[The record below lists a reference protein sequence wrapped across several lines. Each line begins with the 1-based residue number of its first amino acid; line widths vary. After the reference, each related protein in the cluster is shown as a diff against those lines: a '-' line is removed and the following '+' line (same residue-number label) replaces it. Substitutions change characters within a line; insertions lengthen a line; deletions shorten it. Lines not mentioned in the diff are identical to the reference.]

1 MELKEGSQRSMQQH
15 HQTRQ
20 RTNGEF
26 EGGNPR
32 DSFRSGSSDRVKIL
46 TVMENA
52 LETDFNAVA
61 AEKNKDAAA
70 ADAQDETSQGSTR
83 MAALVAVATR
93 QIGATW
99 RVMCGGR
106 GMCAQ
111 GYPASGC
118 RRGP

>member
-1 MELKEGSQRSMQQH
+1 MYGVERRLTKKHAAAPPNEAKTNGDLKEVIHATASEVAAA
-15 HQTRQ
+15 TRED
-20 RTNGEF
+20 T
-26 EGGNPR
+26 
-32 DSFRSGSSDRVKIL
+32 D
-46 TVMENA
+46 VMENA

-70 ADAQDETSQGSTR
+70 ADAQDETSQGSTH

-99 RVMCGGR
+99 RVMRGGR